1 MEFSNPFDSLQGNFF
16 ILKNAQQQFS
26 LWPEHCALPDG
37 WQVVCEPASN
47 DECNRWLLA
56 NWGSLQ
62 PASFAK
68 EEVSGE

>member
-1 MEFSNPFDSLQGNFF
+1 MEFSNPFDSLQGHFF

-37 WQVVCEPASN
+37 WQVVCEPALN

-56 NWGSLQ
+56 NWSDLQ

-68 EEVSGE
+68 EEVIGE